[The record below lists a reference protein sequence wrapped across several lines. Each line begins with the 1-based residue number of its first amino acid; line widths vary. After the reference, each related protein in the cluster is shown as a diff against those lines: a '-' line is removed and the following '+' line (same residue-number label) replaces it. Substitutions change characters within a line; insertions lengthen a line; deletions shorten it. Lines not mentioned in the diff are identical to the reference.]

1 MKNIAPQPTARQNNC
16 RNTSSEA
23 IASAGRSGQW
33 PSRYATLKLIVVV
46 LSCFAGR
53 AIRNGKPR
61 SLLRSGF
68 SLSASSASN
77 LPDSLRYAPAMMLR
91 GLSLVPAPIQITAL
105 SDARR
110 HSERNVEFN
119 SWENSATQQWGVSEY
134 WASMPPTFPL

>member
-1 MKNIAPQPTARQNNC
+1 
-16 RNTSSEA
+16 
-23 IASAGRSGQW
+23 
-33 PSRYATLKLIVVV
+33 VV

-91 GLSLVPAPIQITAL
+91 GLSPVPAPIQITAL

-110 HSERNVEFN
+110 QLFVRDAVDPG
-119 SWENSATQQWGVSEY
+119 TGVLSKTPECL
-134 WASMPPTFPL
+134 F

>member
-91 GLSLVPAPIQITAL
+91 GLSLIPAPIQIAAL

-110 HSERNVEFN
+110 
-119 SWENSATQQWGVSEY
+119 Q
-134 WASMPPTFPL
+134 L